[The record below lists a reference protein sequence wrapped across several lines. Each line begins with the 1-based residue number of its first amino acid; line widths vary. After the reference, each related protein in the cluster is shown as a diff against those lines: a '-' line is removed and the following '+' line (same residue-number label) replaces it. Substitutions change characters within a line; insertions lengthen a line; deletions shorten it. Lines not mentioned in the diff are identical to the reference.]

1 MPSIFCSLPIA
12 GRPRALSRFCHL
24 YDSVLILFILHVSP
38 TIEKLLTSGTTVVCD
53 RYAFSG
59 IAFSASKITNSGKPL
74 LPFEWCRNPDIGLPA
89 PDLVLFFDITPEK
102 AKERGGY
109 GEERYEKEEMQ
120 LRVRKFFQ
128 QIGEEMSESE
138 AAGTGHTRWVLIDA
152 GRGLDEITEDV
163 WGIVELLVKSGVH
176 EPVGKLWTS
185 S

>member
-1 MPSIFCSLPIA
+1 M
-12 GRPRALSRFCHL
+12 
-24 YDSVLILFILHVSP
+24 
-38 TIEKLLTSGTTVVCD
+38 
-53 RYAFSG
+53 
-59 IAFSASKITNSGKPL
+59 NSGKPL

-163 WGIVELLVKSGVH
+163 WGIVEPLVKSGVH